1 MHHYL
6 IRIKGF
12 HKHKNKFYRVYKFGK
27 SKKDFEEQ
35 RKKGYHGCNKCE
47 KILKKIQLNEDFEN
61 YFLDKLRDQDY
72 IHFVKELGNE
82 YFIINA
88 SFWDQEND
96 VIDIDNYLK
105 CHIDFSLFNIDTT
118 YKVC

>member
-12 HKHKNKFYRVYKFGK
+12 HKYKNKFYRVYKFGK

-35 RKKGYHGCNKCE
+35 RIKGYSGVNKCE
-47 KILKKIQLNEDFEN
+47 KILKKIEVKEDLET
-61 YFLDKLRDQDY
+61 YFLDNLKEQDY

-88 SFWDQEND
+88 DFFDQEED
-96 VIDIDNYLK
+96 VVNMDNYLIS
-105 CHIDFSLFNIDTT
+105 HLTFSLFNVQP
-118 YKVC
+118 YLL

>member
-6 IRIKGF
+6 IRVKGF

-27 SKKDFEEQ
+27 SGKDFEEQ
-35 RKKGYHGCNKCE
+35 RKKGYNGINKCE
-47 KILKKIQLNEDFEN
+47 KILKKIQLKEDLEV
-61 YFLDKLRDQDY
+61 YFLDNLRDQDY

-88 SFWDQEND
+88 FFFDQEND
-96 VIDIDNYLK
+96 VIDMDNYLK
-105 CHIDFSLFNIDTT
+105 NHIEFSLINVQP
-118 YKVC
+118 YL